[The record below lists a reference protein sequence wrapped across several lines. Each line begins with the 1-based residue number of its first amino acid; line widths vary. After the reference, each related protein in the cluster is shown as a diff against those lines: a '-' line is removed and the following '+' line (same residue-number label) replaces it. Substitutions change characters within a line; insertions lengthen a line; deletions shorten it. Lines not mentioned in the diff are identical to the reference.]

1 MKKISKIVIAV
12 LLVTIMFSLS
22 ACGEDAVFKG
32 NYKEATDEDLANLST
47 KLSETTVMEP
57 EEGAESAG
65 AEISANL
72 SISAK
77 QGSDSMSISLK
88 ASSKLSV
95 SKEGEASMSGN
106 VDLTA
111 KNSGVF
117 ENDGTDVFSEVSA
130 KGNVY
135 MDSENIYY
143 DGSVTKD
150 KEDIING
157 KNKISLSILGM
168 IAGAIGGGIDSIIP
182 DIEVGGE
189 VPSVEE
195 IKALLAEYGITLY
208 VDSSDGFKVK
218 ASVSEEYLKTAFSG
232 MMGTTESEAGL
243 TVEVK
248 NFDFYLVIDKDGK
261 MAGVKADVNFTVKAT
276 VDGETVELNIDGD
289 VSFKVADVTV
299 TLPEDLNDYKDY
311 NPVAA

>member
-111 KNSGVF
+111 KN
-117 ENDGTDVFSEVSA
+117 
-130 KGNVY
+130 
-135 MDSENIYY
+135 
-143 DGSVTKD
+143 
-150 KEDIING
+150 
-157 KNKISLSILGM
+157 KIGR
-168 IAGAIGGGIDSIIP
+168 AH
-182 DIEVGGE
+182 V
-189 VPSVEE
+189 
-195 IKALLAEYGITLY
+195 
-208 VDSSDGFKVK
+208 
-218 ASVSEEYLKTAFSG
+218 
-232 MMGTTESEAGL
+232 
-243 TVEVK
+243 
-248 NFDFYLVIDKDGK
+248 
-261 MAGVKADVNFTVKAT
+261 
-276 VDGETVELNIDGD
+276 
-289 VSFKVADVTV
+289 
-299 TLPEDLNDYKDY
+299 
-311 NPVAA
+311 